1 MTQHISIDLETLGT
15 ANDACILSIGAVKF
29 DPHTGKMG
37 DTFYR
42 VIDTEAAP
50 GGGTLSASTVVWWMR
65 QSQEARDA
73 VFAKDV
79 ERVTLVAALVD
90 FSEWLGFNED
100 LPEGQE
106 FPENTLW
113 QRGDK
118 DREWLESAY
127 KGMGLKAPFGWWQWN
142 DQRTLCRFVPSETP
156 RKGVHHNALDDAKH
170 QAECVSAALQWVAA
184 REAFLPPV
192 HCPEAGTPTE

>member
-15 ANDACILSIGAVKF
+15 AHDACILSIGAVKF
-29 DPHTGKMG
+29 DPYTGKMG

-42 VIDTEAAP
+42 VIDIEAAP
-50 GGGTLSASTVVWWMR
+50 GGGTLSASTVLWWMR

-79 ERVTLVAALVD
+79 ERVTLAAALVD

-113 QRGDK
+113 QRGNK
-118 DREWLESAY
+118 DLEWLESAY

-156 RKGVHHNALDDAKH
+156 RKGVHHNALDDAKY
-170 QAECVSAALQWVAA
+170 QAECLTSALCWVS
-184 REAFLPPV
+184 V
-192 HCPEAGTPTE
+192 HE